1 MCHSSRVFRC
11 RNLIFFVA
19 LLLAQ
24 VPPTHAYRA
33 SGDDPPT
40 PYGLNYYRSELVVQ
54 PDQAQRLL
62 RSAPEAQAYRLAV
75 EQAELEGGAYGAAL
89 GESLLAESYYLAQ
102 RGDYESAI
110 KGARRGLHV
119 IRINEG
125 LHDASQL
132 PVVKKLIEWHVLS
145 ADAEAA
151 DDVWHYRNF
160 LAQRSWPAGSS
171 AAVAE
176 QAAYADWV
184 LKLWL
189 DNTAEL
195 RKRVYRL
202 YSDLDEQRV
211 ALLGAPHAELDSV
224 LRLTYAQMGFLYAFG
239 QADFGPEVDFASN
252 YGRGYMNDP
261 MQDQLSTEDRQLK
274 LLQDVGYQRGQSLLQ
289 QALDWLQRQSAA
301 SADAQ
306 AEVLLQLGDWH
317 VWNDRQQ
324 RAEDYYLQA
333 WRLSAQP
340 EVVFAEPLEL
350 PSKPWF
356 YQGMRAVGADKD
368 AVDISVYLTVA
379 ADGRVTASAFASAD
393 AESLPGAGRLR
404 RWLRHA
410 RYRPRLEA
418 GMPVATE
425 QLQRTYQVQD

>member
-1 MCHSSRVFRC
+1 MCHSSPVSRC
-11 RNLIFFVA
+11 LNLVSVVILLMAQLPAA
-19 LLLAQ
+19 L
-24 VPPTHAYRA
+24 AYRA
-33 SGDDPPT
+33 GADDPPT
-40 PYGLNYYRSELVVQ
+40 AYGLNYYRSELVVQ
-54 PDQAQRLL
+54 PGDAQRLL
-62 RSAPEAQAYRLAV
+62 PSAPEAQAFRLAV

-89 GESLLAESYYLAQ
+89 GESLLAESYYLAE
-102 RGDYESAI
+102 RGDYENAI

-132 PVVKKLIEWHVLS
+132 PVVKKLIDWYLLS
-145 ADAEAA
+145 NDTKAA
-151 DDVWHYRNF
+151 DDVWQYRNF
-160 LAQRSWPAGSS
+160 LAQRSWPSGSG
-171 AAVAE
+171 AALAE

-195 RKRVYRL
+195 RKRVYRV

-211 ALLGAPHAELDSV
+211 ALLGAPRAQLDGV
-224 LRLTYAQMGFLYAFG
+224 LRLTYAQMGFLYALG

-252 YGRGYMNDP
+252 YRRGYLNDP
-261 MQDQLSTEDRQLK
+261 MQEQMSVEDRQLK

-289 QALDWLQRQSAA
+289 QALDWLQRQPAA
-301 SADAQ
+301 SADVK

-317 VWNDRQQ
+317 VWNDRQR
-324 RAEDYYLQA
+324 RAEEHYLQA
-333 WRLSAQP
+333 WQLSAQP
-340 EVVFAEPLEL
+340 EMVFAEPLEL

-356 YQGMRAVGADKD
+356 YRGMLALEAGAE
-368 AVDISVYLTVA
+368 AADIPVHLTVA
-379 ADGRVTASAFASAD
+379 ADGRLSASAFASVD
-393 AESLPGAGRLR
+393 AESLPGADRLR

-418 GMPVATE
+418 GMPVLTE
-425 QLQRTYQVQD
+425 QLLRTYRVQE